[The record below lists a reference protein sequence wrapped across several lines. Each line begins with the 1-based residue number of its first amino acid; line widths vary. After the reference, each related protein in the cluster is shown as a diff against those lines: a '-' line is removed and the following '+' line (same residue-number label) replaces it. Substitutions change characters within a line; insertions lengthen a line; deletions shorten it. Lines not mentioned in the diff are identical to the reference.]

1 MWTALALLF
10 QILAIAYVTVRTV
23 KHKKYRQGRTNEV
36 VAFIMLS
43 VAALSLA
50 MFLDNM
56 WSLLFFGLQFVLLIT
71 ALVLVMKAKRHRAI
85 GTA

>member
-1 MWTALALLF
+1 MWTALALIF
-10 QILAIAYVTVRTV
+10 QIASIMFITVVTV
-23 KHKKYRQGRTNEV
+23 KNKKYRQGKTNEV

-43 VAALSLA
+43 VASLSLA

-71 ALVLVMKAKRHRAI
+71 SLVLAVKARTYA
-85 GTA
+85 TATG